1 MDDAGKGH
9 GATGALLP
17 EPRCHP
23 PEKVTHGRTCG
34 VIVAISPR
42 PPHPRISP
50 MGHGPW
56 TSHHLTP
63 HDLVYPKSDRLSSSS
78 DQSHWLPQS
87 TVHSPPPPIHVH
99 RVPRWPWTWM
109 PEHAPLACK
118 LRRCGTKQC
127 MRAHDLVWP
136 KRSPHGRIIYVPL
149 L

>member
-78 DQSHWLPQS
+78 DQSLWLPQS
-87 TVHSPPPPIHVH
+87 TVHHPPSMCTACRGGRGRGCLNTLHL
-99 RVPRWPWTWM
+99 
-109 PEHAPLACK
+109 HANCDAVELNNACV
-118 LRRCGTKQC
+118 L
-127 MRAHDLVWP
+127 MIWF
-136 KRSPHGRIIYVPL
+136 GRKGRHMGA
-149 L
+149 